1 MPRLEINPV
10 FVTPRLKVEHLFF
23 AVKDVSV
30 CVCVCVCVL
39 VEKQAGAKNQ
49 YFCSLAASV

>member
-1 MPRLEINPV
+1 MLRLEINPV

-30 CVCVCVCVL
+30 CVCVL